1 MTKVTNEVD
10 QHAALSAP
18 SNEKKRPAS
27 ACAPENQIENK
38 KKKQNSKKVKT
49 KYMNPKL
56 LELRR
61 TIQISCGTN
70 DLQTAI
76 EAYERLHLKENVR
89 MEAQSYYNLLNLCD
103 GLSDRGVHVGTPKV
117 QGQGQVPTSVCASG
131 TLTTCASTEKPQQK
145 QPQPGSGNEIKN
157 DAKSQKKS
165 YSIEVRKKYAFGIKA
180 RMDQKNLPLNE
191 TAYTALIRL
200 LCKSGDLEEAE
211 KLIHQ
216 ADQCAQCKPRL
227 RMYSCLISAFCNGN
241 DGDERGDSDRN
252 RNRDPDIAG
261 ALRIWARMASIKRKN
276 KTGTV
281 ETSIE
286 PTEHEYCEIM
296 KACIKVGDVKVMDRV
311 LGDLA
316 EDVLVP
322 SLETTNTIIQWFKSR
337 HALKIRKKADYS
349 GDEDG
354 DEITSA
360 LDSMPNLPFGKS
372 PSLGPLQHIIDGEG
386 SDSDNDND
394 NDNSSKWQWQI
405 SNSVPIDEKTGRL
418 KEGCL
423 MDRVLKPVALGADAW
438 KEMLAMNENI
448 VVKGE
453 LVEHGKITQ
462 FAGGGKGKK
471 RILTKADMEKRRQ
484 QWKDFIDFLSSNY
497 GPSFS
502 SCNTNTIE
510 DEHEHEKKERIKA
523 LDVVIDGANI
533 GYFKQNFA
541 HAPKHVDYRQID
553 RVVRNLQK
561 EGKNVLLFLH
571 ERHFSRKMMPRWA
584 EPIVSGWEQDKV
596 LFRTPHGSNDDWFW
610 MHAALWCGR
619 GTMVLSN
626 DEMRDHHF
634 QMLAHRHFL
643 RWKERQQVHFD
654 VEAKARRNVV
664 LSYPPSY
671 SRRIQKLDGKS
682 LVIPL
687 AKQGDENRFLDGLH
701 EADESAPKEETY
713 VCINLVHDTSK

>member
-1 MTKVTNEVD
+1 
-10 QHAALSAP
+10 
-18 SNEKKRPAS
+18 
-27 ACAPENQIENK
+27 
-38 KKKQNSKKVKT
+38 
-49 KYMNPKL
+49 
-56 LELRR
+56 
-61 TIQISCGTN
+61 
-70 DLQTAI
+70 
-76 EAYERLHLKENVR
+76 
-89 MEAQSYYNLLNLCD
+89 
-103 GLSDRGVHVGTPKV
+103 
-117 QGQGQVPTSVCASG
+117 
-131 TLTTCASTEKPQQK
+131 
-145 QPQPGSGNEIKN
+145 
-157 DAKSQKKS
+157 
-165 YSIEVRKKYAFGIKA
+165 
-180 RMDQKNLPLNE
+180 
-191 TAYTALIRL
+191 
-200 LCKSGDLEEAE
+200 
-211 KLIHQ
+211 
-216 ADQCAQCKPRL
+216 
-227 RMYSCLISAFCNGN
+227 MYSCLISAFCNG
-241 DGDERGDSDRN
+241 DGDGDGNHDGNRN

-349 GDEDG
+349 GDG
-354 DEITSA
+354 DEDENENEVTSA
-360 LDSMPNLPFGKS
+360 LDSMPNLPSSKS

-386 SDSDNDND
+386 SDS
-394 NDNSSKWQWQI
+394 SSEWQWQI

-453 LVEHGKITQ
+453 LEEHGKITQ

-471 RILTKADMEKRRQ
+471 RILTEADMEKRRQ

-502 SCNTNTIE
+502 SCNTIE
-510 DEHEHEKKERIKA
+510 HEHEHEHEKKERIKA

-571 ERHFSRKMMPRWA
+571 ERHFTRKMMPRWA

-643 RWKERQQVHFD
+643 RWKERHQVHFD

-671 SRRIQKLDGKS
+671 SRRIQKLDGNS

-713 VCINLVHDTSK
+713 VCINLVHTSK